1 MNVMQGY
8 VMTGY
13 GDPDVMRMREVP
25 QPVAGPGDLLIKVH
39 AAGLNPL
46 DSRLRQGGMK
56 PLVRPEL
63 PRVAGSELAGVV
75 EEVGAGV
82 TGFAVG
88 DRVFTRVPTLG
99 LGAFAPY
106 AAVPADLVAKM
117 PKSLDFTDAAGLPL
131 AGLTAIQALR
141 DELGVRPGQRV
152 FISGGAGGVGTLAI
166 QVATWLGAEVATTA
180 SGKGADLVRSL
191 GATTVI
197 DYKQQKFIDVL
208 HDYDAAF
215 DLIGG
220 QDLTDTFTILK
231 TGAKVVTVTGTPEPA
246 TARKDLGRGRGLAG
260 LLWLASA
267 KLRRQARAHKVDYR
281 FLFMHPSGPDLTLL
295 ARLVDE
301 GHVKGVTDRVFPF
314 EEIADAFGYLDQG
327 RAKGKVVVRMVD

>member
-1 MNVMQGY
+1 MQGY

-13 GDPDVMRMREVP
+13 GDASVMQMREVP
-25 QPVAGPGDLLIKVH
+25 QPTANPGELLIKVH

-46 DSRLRQGGMK
+46 DSRLRQGGLK
-56 PLVRPEL
+56 PLTRPKL
-63 PRVAGSELAGVV
+63 PWVAGNELAGIVQ
-75 EEVGAGV
+75 EVGAGV
-82 TGFAVG
+82 AGFAVG
-88 DRVFTRVPTLG
+88 DRVFTRVATTG

-106 AAVPADLVAKM
+106 AAVAADLVAKM
-117 PKSLDFTDAAGLPL
+117 PQSLDFAAAAGLPL

-141 DELGVRPGQRV
+141 DELGVRAGQRV

-166 QVATWLGAEVATTA
+166 QLAAWMGAEVATTA

-191 GATTVI
+191 GAETVI
-197 DYKQQKFIDVL
+197 DYKRQKFTDLL

-220 QDLTDTFTILK
+220 QDLTDAFTILK
-231 TGAKVVTVTGTPEPA
+231 PGAKVVTVTGMPEPM
-246 TARKDLGRGRGLAG
+246 TARKDLGRGPGLAA

-267 KLRRQARAHKVDYR
+267 KIRRQARAHQVGYR
-281 FLFMHPSGPDLTLL
+281 FLFMRPSGSDLTLL

-301 GHVKGVTDRVFPF
+301 GHLKVVTDRVFPF
-314 EEIADAFGYLDQG
+314 EEIADAFAYLDQG
-327 RAKGKVVVRMVD
+327 HAKGKVVVRMAT